1 MHPCSLWTQNKQE
14 IGVFRK
20 GAQLSASGDKLG
32 WQSWSQPASTWA
44 TRHWQ
49 NYWICDF
56 TQQAT
61 LIRKWYLTFNALVT
75 NVFENLKCKT
85 TPPPYHQKLQW
96 FTSPYF
102 PRFTPN
108 SSWYAELRQVTCQ
121 WRNLKYGK
129 WFRFLSRRHLRQGR
143 EWHSFVLYLQF
154 NH

>member
-1 MHPCSLWTQNKQE
+1 MHPCSLWTQTKQE

-61 LIRKWYLTFNALVT
+61 LMRKPYLPFNALVT

-85 TPPPYHQKLQW
+85 TP
-96 FTSPYF
+96 SPVPSETMT

-108 SSWYAELRQVTCQ
+108 SSWYAELCWVTCQ

-129 WFRFLSRRHLRQGR
+129 WFWFLSRRHLRQGR